1 MSQYQHTLQQVEAYL
16 ESLSVSNTHS
26 GLYYHHAGHT
36 RDVIAT
42 ALQMASHY
50 RLEEKDLFILITAAS
65 FHDVGYFTTSPTE
78 KHEEKSAEMA
88 VQFLADKD
96 VEADAIEAVQNC
108 ILATGPHSNP
118 ASLLEKILADADTFY
133 MGSDDFAEKNKLLRK
148 ETEALNNVEISKEA
162 WRRRTIKQMEA
173 HRYHTDYCQALL
185 YEKKSEN
192 LGKLRL
198 KELEKSGQALVPD
211 KTHEPSPALIPQ
223 AASGSTHTGKDMPE
237 TKEEKKKDKRPERG
251 IETVFR
257 TTSSNNQ
264 QLSNQADNKA
274 HIMIQVNAIV
284 ISVLLS
290 ILLSNKGTPKNLT
303 APIIVLLIVNVVTII
318 FAMLA
323 TRPNIPTGKFTN
335 QEIDTKKVNLLFF
348 GNFYKMGL
356 DEYMDGMLKMMDDYD
371 FLYRS
376 LIRDIYHQG
385 VVLGKKY
392 QLLRMSYSVFMF
404 GLVISV
410 LAFVAVFVTLH

>member
-1 MSQYQHTLQQVEAYL
+1 L
-16 ESLSVSNTHS
+16 
-26 GLYYHHAGHT
+26 
-36 RDVIAT
+36 R
-42 ALQMASHY
+42 
-50 RLEEKDLFILITAAS
+50 
-65 FHDVGYFTTSPTE
+65 
-78 KHEEKSAEMA
+78 
-88 VQFLADKD
+88 
-96 VEADAIEAVQNC
+96 
-108 ILATGPHSNP
+108 
-118 ASLLEKILADADTFY
+118 
-133 MGSDDFAEKNKLLRK
+133 DDFAEKNKLLRK
-148 ETEALNNVEISKEA
+148 ETEALNNVAISKEA
-162 WRRRTIKQMEA
+162 WRRRTIQQMEA

-185 YEKKSEN
+185 YEKKLEN

-198 KELEKSGQALVPD
+198 KELEKTGQALVPD
-211 KTHEPSPALIPQ
+211 KTQEPSPALIPQ
-223 AASGSTHTGKDMPE
+223 ATSGGIQIRKDIPE
-237 TKEEKKKDKRPERG
+237 TKEEKKKEKRPERG

-284 ISVLLS
+284 ISVMLS
-290 ILLSNKGTPKNLT
+290 ILLSNTGTPKNLI

-323 TRPNIPTGKFTN
+323 TRPNIPTGRFTRK
-335 QEIDTKKVNLLFF
+335 EIDTKKVNLLFF

-376 LIRDIYHQG
+376 LIRDIYYQG

-392 QLLRMSYSVFMF
+392 QLLRLSYSVFMY

-410 LAFVAVFVTLH
+410 LAFVAVFVTVQL

>member
-1 MSQYQHTLQQVEAYL
+1 M
-16 ESLSVSNTHS
+16 
-26 GLYYHHAGHT
+26 
-36 RDVIAT
+36 
-42 ALQMASHY
+42 
-50 RLEEKDLFILITAAS
+50 
-65 FHDVGYFTTSPTE
+65 
-78 KHEEKSAEMA
+78 
-88 VQFLADKD
+88 
-96 VEADAIEAVQNC
+96 
-108 ILATGPHSNP
+108 
-118 ASLLEKILADADTFY
+118 
-133 MGSDDFAEKNKLLRK
+133 
-148 ETEALNNVEISKEA
+148 
-162 WRRRTIKQMEA
+162 
-173 HRYHTDYCQALL
+173 L
-185 YEKKSEN
+185 YEKQSEN
-192 LGKLRL
+192 LGNLRL
-198 KELEKSGQALVPD
+198 KELDKSGQVLVPD
-211 KTHEPSPALIPQ
+211 KTQEPSPALIPQ
-223 AASGSTHTGKDMPE
+223 AASGNIHTGKDIPE

-274 HIMIQVNAIV
+274 HIMIQINAIV
-284 ISVLLS
+284 ISYLLS

>member
-16 ESLSVSNTHS
+16 ESLSESNNHP
-26 GLYYHHAGHT
+26 GLYYHHAGHI
-36 RDVIAT
+36 RDVIAA
-42 ALQMASHY
+42 ALQIANHY
-50 RLEEKDLFILITAAS
+50 RLEEKELFILITAAS
-65 FHDVGYFTTSPTE
+65 FHDAGYLTAVPPG
-78 KHEEKSAEMA
+78 KQEEKSAEMA
-88 VQFLADKD
+88 VQFLAGKD
-96 VEADAIEAVQNC
+96 IETETIEAIQKC
-108 ILATGPHSNP
+108 ILATGTHSNP
-118 ASLLEKILADADTFY
+118 ATLLEKIIADADTFY
-133 MGSDDFAEKNKLLRK
+133 LGDDDFAEKNKLLRK
-148 ETEALNNVEISKEA
+148 ETEALNQEEIGKEA
-162 WRRRTIKQMEA
+162 WRRRTIQQMEA

-198 KELEKSGQALVPD
+198 KELEKAGQTLVPD
-211 KTHEPSPALIPQ
+211 KNQEPSSALIPQ
-223 AASGSTHTGKDMPE
+223 AALGSVDIKKEIPE

-323 TRPNIPTGKFTN
+323 TRPNIPTGRFTN

-392 QLLRMSYSVFMF
+392 QLLRLSYSVFMY

-410 LAFVAVFVTLH
+410 LAFVAVFVTLQ